1 MLEPFFN
8 EFASVQ
14 VWNFIKK
21 RLQLKFVKFLR
32 TLFLTEYL
40 EGISEELFK
49 KEVRNFPYLYH
60 KGNKTKKIGKRTHY
74 WGSLNTILL
83 EIWDSGFRIQFSRFK
98 KKSMKM
104 HFKKKSTR
112 F

>member
-32 TLFLTEYL
+32 TLFLTEHL
-40 EGISEELFK
+40 EAISEELFQ

-74 WGSLNTILL
+74 LGFIKYYFARDL
-83 EIWDSGFRIQFSRFK
+83 GFRIQDSSFK
-98 KKSMKM
+98 IQKEKYENA
-104 HFKKKSTR
+104 F
-112 F
+112 